1 MAGHGGRGTTL
12 VANRTLRLL
21 RERRNL
27 TQQEFAEAIRKK
39 ASDMGLNL
47 GCDEKRVSR
56 WERGE
61 VTWPSAAYRR
71 VLMALLE
78 MPVEEMGFIPPWQE
92 TAAQGRS
99 NGTLEAAVDAEG
111 GDDPVKRRELLR
123 ASALASAA
131 LVTSDLAWPDS
142 SAAAESAP
150 SGLRVR
156 MSDVERVRATTRTF
170 DELDHKYGGG
180 EVRASVV
187 QYLNGTVVPML
198 HGSYPDDVER
208 ELFNAAAVLT
218 ELVGWMTYDIGDHR
232 AARHYFERALDLC
245 NAVQDRAYAG
255 FVLSSM
261 SHQALYLGHGRE
273 AVELAH
279 AAQHRAAGAAPAL
292 VMAECHMMEARGH
305 ALIGDYRACVDAL
318 RKATQAFESADP
330 ACQPQWMGTFD
341 EAVFATHVGTC
352 FRDLRRPQE
361 ALRFTEQA
369 VAKHHPAQT
378 RRRVYGNV
386 VLATIAVQQGN
397 LDAACALGAEAT
409 QLASKIA
416 SRRSIEHVRDLV
428 YRLSPYRNTRYVR
441 DFTEQTRELIGVA

>member
-1 MAGHGGRGTTL
+1 MAGHAGRGTAP
-12 VANRTLRLL
+12 VANRTLRSL

-39 ASDMGLNL
+39 AADMGLNL

-78 MPVEEMGFIPPWQE
+78 MPVEEMGFIPPWRE
-92 TAAQGRS
+92 TTAQSRL
-99 NGTLEAAVDAEG
+99 NGASEAAVEAAGD
-111 GDDPVKRRELLR
+111 DDPVKRRELLR
-123 ASALASAA
+123 VSALLTASDS
-131 LVTSDLAWPDS
+131 TWPDG
-142 SAAAESAP
+142 SAAAES

-198 HGSYPDDVER
+198 HGSYPEDVER

-218 ELVGWMTYDIGDHR
+218 ELVGWMSYDTGDHR

-245 NAVQDRAYAG
+245 DAVQDRAYAG
-255 FVLSSM
+255 FVLASM

-273 AVELAH
+273 AVELARS
-279 AAQHRAAGAAPAL
+279 AQHRAAGAAPAL
-292 VMAECHMMEARGH
+292 VAAECHVMEARGH
-305 ALIGDYRACVDAL
+305 ALIGDYRSCVDAL

-330 ACQPQWMGTFD
+330 ACRPQWMGTFD
-341 EAVFATHVGTC
+341 ETVFATQVGTC
-352 FRDLRRPQE
+352 FRDLRRPRE
-361 ALRFTEQA
+361 ALRFMEQA

-386 VLATIAVQQGN
+386 VLATIAVQQGE
-397 LDAACALGAEAT
+397 LDTACALGVEAT
-409 QLASKIA
+409 QLASRIA
-416 SRRSIEHVRDLV
+416 SRRSVEHVRDLV
-428 YRLSPYRNTRYVR
+428 YQLSPYQHTRYVR
-441 DFTEQTRELIGVA
+441 EFIEQARGLVGVA